1 MDESYLPQAKHLVQ
15 KFKQLYTNGL
25 LEPWETVFRTDFQ
38 NTWIEA
44 VVRSIDGEGLA
55 GLKTRVNDE
64 NLAHEIKTPVNN
76 NAKSIIK
83 LLKTKFNKFSFRIFK
98 ERSDE
103 VVEIS
108 GLARILLNQLV
119 NFQWVPLVYLQFLFA
134 VAFSFREAELPHG
147 DQSELP
153 CGSHIHLFRV

>member
-44 VVRSIDGEGLA
+44 VVRSIDGEGVA

-76 NAKSIIK
+76 NAKSIK
-83 LLKTKFNKFSFRIFK
+83 LLKTKFNKFFF
-98 ERSDE
+98 
-103 VVEIS
+103 
-108 GLARILLNQLV
+108 
-119 NFQWVPLVYLQFLFA
+119 
-134 VAFSFREAELPHG
+134 
-147 DQSELP
+147 
-153 CGSHIHLFRV
+153 